1 VTVAPPGA
9 PARGGGDRRLGTVAA
24 DYPGPIE
31 PIQEP
36 ARAGF
41 RPLAQAS
48 GWDLWASCGPAPHT
62 TG

>member
-1 VTVAPPGA
+1 VTVAP
-9 PARGGGDRRLGTVAA
+9 AA
-24 DYPGPIE
+24 LIRSQPPYPGPIE

-41 RPLAQAS
+41 RPLAQAP
-48 GWDLWASCGPAPHT
+48 GWDLWASCGPAPQT